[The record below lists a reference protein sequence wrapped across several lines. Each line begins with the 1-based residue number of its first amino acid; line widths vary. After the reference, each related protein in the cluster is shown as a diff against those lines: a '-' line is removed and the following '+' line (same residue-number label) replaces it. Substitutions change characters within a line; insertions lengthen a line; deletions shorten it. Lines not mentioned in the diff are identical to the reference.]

1 MITLSIAFMTKISFN
16 NIMMTQLVQEKP
28 DCVRKKICRS
38 NDQNALKIKF
48 TVIIIKSNIK

>member
-1 MITLSIAFMTKISFN
+1 MKEKKKKKMVLSFN

-28 DCVRKKICRS
+28 DCVEKKICRS

-48 TVIIIKSNIK
+48 TVVIIKSNIK

>member
-1 MITLSIAFMTKISFN
+1 MKEKEEKKMVLSFN

-28 DCVRKKICRS
+28 DCVGKKICRS

-48 TVIIIKSNIK
+48 KYCYY